1 MLINW
6 WSFIIYSWEVI
17 NDDISTLPVTCSL
30 HSHAK
35 QWLFYTQNQVDDSMI
50 TLQDILGFSDVF
62 SSILYNMWI
71 WPQFSQL
78 LPRCRKGTQQL
89 SACSSQQK
97 LFPLTSLQTTR
108 REERLKHFPLAT
120 GVARFP
126 NVARIASFR
135 RGCHWSSFKILPEW
149 FKLKSN

>member
-17 NDDISTLPVTCSL
+17 NDDISSLPVTWSL

-35 QWLFYTQNQVDDSMI
+35 QWLFYTQNQVDIMI

-62 SSILYNMWI
+62 SSILYNTWI

-78 LPRCRKGTQQL
+78 LPWCRKGTQQL
-89 SACSSQQK
+89 SACSSRQK

-120 GVARFP
+120 RVAHFP
-126 NVARIASFR
+126 NVARTASFR